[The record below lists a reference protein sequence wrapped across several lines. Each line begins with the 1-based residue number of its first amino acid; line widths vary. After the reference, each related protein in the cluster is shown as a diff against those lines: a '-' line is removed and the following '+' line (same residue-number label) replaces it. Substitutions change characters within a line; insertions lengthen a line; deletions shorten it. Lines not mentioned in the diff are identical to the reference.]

1 MAIEIG
7 MENIFAISIHA
18 PVKGATRSH
27 LVEQQRVQLISI
39 HAPVKGAT
47 SQGCSRN
54 GLSTYFN
61 PRTRE
66 GCDHLPAR
74 YSYQATPDFNP
85 RTREGCDQLL
95 TLFQN

>member
-7 MENIFAISIHA
+7 MENIFA
-18 PVKGATRSH
+18 
-27 LVEQQRVQLISI
+27 ISI